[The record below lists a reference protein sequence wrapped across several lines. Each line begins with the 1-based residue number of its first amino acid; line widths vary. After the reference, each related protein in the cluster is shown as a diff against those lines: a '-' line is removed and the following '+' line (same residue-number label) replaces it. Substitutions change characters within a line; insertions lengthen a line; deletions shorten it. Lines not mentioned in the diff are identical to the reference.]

1 MAAGGMLSGA
11 HTHKGAGLMSMSG
24 GRRRRGGRT
33 RRTRRGGMHCA
44 DHKNKKS
51 SGGRTRRGGMHYT
64 ASHKKR
70 SKKSSGG
77 RTRRRGGSVVG
88 HGLLPFGLLG
98 IQKWFQNL

>member
-11 HTHKGAGLMSMSG
+11 HTHKAPGLMSMSG

-51 SGGRTRRGGMHYT
+51 SGGRTRR
-64 ASHKKR
+64 
-70 SKKSSGG
+70 
-77 RTRRRGGSVVG
+77 RGGSMVG
-88 HGLLPFGLLG
+88 HAVLPFGLVGL
-98 IQKWFQNL
+98 QKWFQNL